1 MMVIEERATDASPVS
16 LEALEALHYSLV
28 IEWDP
33 RDAIYVVTVPELT
46 GCRTHGETY
55 AEAVANAQ
63 EAIASWVMVAREDG
77 KALPDPKPYRDRG
90 W

>member
-1 MMVIEERATDASPVS
+1 MVIEERATQAAPTSIA
-16 LEALEALHYSLV
+16 ALHETLHYSLI

-55 AEAVANAQ
+55 AEAVINAQ
-63 EAIASWVMVAREDG
+63 DAIASWIMVAHEDG
-77 KALPDPKPYRDRG
+77 KALPEPKSYVDRG

>member
-1 MMVIEERATDASPVS
+1 MMVIKERATEATPASV
-16 LEALEALHYSLV
+16 EALHYSLV

-33 RDAIYVVTVPELT
+33 RDAIYVVTVPELI

-55 AEAVANAQ
+55 TEAVTNAQ
-63 EAIASWVMVAREDG
+63 EAIDSWVMVAREDG
-77 KALPDPKPYRDRG
+77 KALPEPKPYIDRG